1 MKQETFRRE
10 LKNLTPDV
18 PEVFHQRVEAFLQ
31 EKVDQEVNMK
41 ESTKRALYMGGRF
54 SSRAL
59 IFALIAVLAL
69 GTVAVAATQWG
80 IFGSLS
86 EMLGTQPLTAD
97 SVMQGNLHTE
107 TVNGVKITIKEAGYD
122 GRTLFLQYSY
132 RLPGYDTPMGQISP
146 KNGER
151 LISDEELELLNEYNV
166 GWWVD
171 AFWVNGQPMDMAS
184 NSGSN
189 DRGSEIPGEIVHTEY
204 WRLDNLDVELTGNVE
219 IALPI
224 GESQPAEYRK
234 AIFDKASGQYTMP
247 DKGVVTFTFDAKD
260 TLSRVVTL
268 NPNQETVTPDVTA
281 KVTEAAF
288 TPMMTYI
295 TLAMEPNPDSVAAYK
310 AEHGEGFYAEDGT
323 LLWEYSGMYVYGDW
337 IVSLELVDGNGCRIF
352 PDHSYG
358 NNGYSDT
365 WAEFTYPYMDPAAL
379 PDQLWL
385 APMDG
390 DTADMDNAI
399 RVK

>member
-10 LKNLTPDV
+10 LCDLTPDV
-18 PEVFHQRVEAFLQ
+18 PEVFHQRVETFLQ
-31 EKVDQEVNMK
+31 EKVAQEVNMK

-69 GTVAVAATQWG
+69 GTVAFAATQWG

-86 EMLGTQPLTAD
+86 EMLGMQPPTAD
-97 SVMQGNLHTE
+97 SVMQGDLHQE
-107 TVNGVKITIKEAGYD
+107 TVNGVEITIEEAGYD

-132 RLPGYDTPMGQISP
+132 RFPGIDKPLGTVS
-146 KNGER
+146 KHGER
-151 LISDEELELLNEYNV
+151 MLTEDDMALFEQYNL

-171 AFWVNGQPMDMAS
+171 AFWINGQPMEMAGD
-184 NSGSN
+184 SGSN
-189 DRGSEIPGEIVHTEY
+189 DRGSENPGEIIHTEY
-204 WRLDNLDVELTGNVE
+204 WRLDNIDVELSGKVE

-234 AIFDKASGQYTMP
+234 AIFDKASGQYTLP
-247 DKGVVTFTFDAKD
+247 DKGVVTFSFDASD

-268 NPNQETVTPDVTA
+268 NPNVETVTPEVTA
-281 KVTEAAF
+281 KVSEAAF
-288 TPMMTYI
+288 TPLMTYI
-295 TLAMEPNPDSVAAYK
+295 TLDLTANPEALAAFK
-310 AEHGEGFYAEDGT
+310 QENGEGYYDEQGN
-323 LLWEYSGMYVYGDW
+323 LLWPYSGMDMYSGW
-337 IVSLELVDGNGCRIF
+337 IVGLKLVDGDGKELF
-352 PDHSYG
+352 PDAVGCNGVG
-358 NNGYSDT
+358 NG
-365 WAEFTYPYMDPAAL
+365 WAEFLYPYMDPANL
-379 PDQLWL
+379 PDELWL

-390 DTADMDNAI
+390 DTADMEYAI

>member
-10 LKNLTPDV
+10 LCDLTPDV
-18 PEVFHQRVEAFLQ
+18 PEVFHQRVETFLQ
-31 EKVDQEVNMK
+31 EKVAQEVNMK

-86 EMLGTQPLTAD
+86 EMLGMQPPTAD
-97 SVMQGNLHTE
+97 SVMQGDLHQE
-107 TVNGVKITIKEAGYD
+107 TVNGVEITIEEAGYD

-132 RLPGYDTPMGQISP
+132 RFPGIDEPLGTVS
-146 KNGER
+146 KHGER
-151 LISDEELELLNEYNV
+151 MLTEDDMALFEQYNL

-171 AFWVNGQPMDMAS
+171 AFWINGQPMEMAGD
-184 NSGSN
+184 SGSN
-189 DRGSEIPGEIVHTEY
+189 DRGSENPGEIIHTEY
-204 WRLDNLDVELTGNVE
+204 WRLDNIDVELSGKVE

-234 AIFDKASGQYTMP
+234 AIFDKASGQYTLP
-247 DKGVVTFTFDAKD
+247 DKGVVTFSFDASD

-268 NPNQETVTPDVTA
+268 NPNVETVTPEVTA
-281 KVTEAAF
+281 KVSEAAF
-288 TPMMTYI
+288 TPLMTYI
-295 TLAMEPNPDSVAAYK
+295 TLDLTANPEALAAFK
-310 AEHGEGFYAEDGT
+310 QENGEGYYDEQGN
-323 LLWEYSGMYVYGDW
+323 LLWPYSGMDMYSGW
-337 IVSLELVDGNGCRIF
+337 IVGLKLVDGDSKELF
-352 PDHSYG
+352 PDAVGCNGVG
-358 NNGYSDT
+358 NG
-365 WAEFTYPYMDPAAL
+365 WAEFLYPYMDPANL
-379 PDQLWL
+379 PDELWL
-385 APMDG
+385 APMEG
-390 DTADMDNAI
+390 DTADMEYAI

>member
-10 LKNLTPDV
+10 LCDLTPDV
-18 PEVFHQRVEAFLQ
+18 PEVFHQRVETFLQ
-31 EKVDQEVNMK
+31 EKVAQEVNMK

-86 EMLGTQPLTAD
+86 EMLGMQPPTAD
-97 SVMQGNLHTE
+97 SVMRGDLHQE
-107 TVNGVKITIKEAGYD
+107 TVNGVEITIEEAGYD

-132 RLPGYDTPMGQISP
+132 RFPGIDEPLGTVS
-146 KNGER
+146 KHGER
-151 LISDEELELLNEYNV
+151 MLTEDDMALFEQYNL
-166 GWWVD
+166 GRWVD
-171 AFWVNGQPMDMAS
+171 AFWINGQPMEMAGD
-184 NSGSN
+184 SGSN
-189 DRGSEIPGEIVHTEY
+189 DRGSENPGEIIHTEY
-204 WRLDNLDVELTGNVE
+204 WRLDNIDVELSGKVE

-234 AIFDKASGQYTMP
+234 AIFDKASGQYTLP
-247 DKGVVTFTFDAKD
+247 DKGVVTFSFDASD

-268 NPNQETVTPDVTA
+268 NPNVETVTPEVTA
-281 KVTEAAF
+281 KVSEAAF
-288 TPMMTYI
+288 TPLMTYI
-295 TLAMEPNPDSVAAYK
+295 TLDLTANPEALAAFK
-310 AEHGEGFYAEDGT
+310 QENGEGYYDEQGD
-323 LLWEYSGMYVYGDW
+323 LLWPYSGMDMYSGW
-337 IVSLELVDGNGCRIF
+337 IVGLKLVDGDGKELF
-352 PDHSYG
+352 PDAVGCNGVG
-358 NNGYSDT
+358 NG
-365 WAEFTYPYMDPAAL
+365 WAEFLYPYMDPANL
-379 PDQLWL
+379 PDELWL

-390 DTADMDNAI
+390 DTADMEYAI

>member
-10 LKNLTPDV
+10 LCDLTPDV
-18 PEVFHQRVEAFLQ
+18 PEVFHQRVETFLQ
-31 EKVDQEVNMK
+31 EKVAQEVNMK

-86 EMLGTQPLTAD
+86 EMLGMQPPTAD
-97 SVMQGNLHTE
+97 SVMQGNLHQE
-107 TVNGVKITIKEAGYD
+107 TVNGVEITIEEAGYD

-132 RLPGYDTPMGQISP
+132 RFPGIDEPLGTVS
-146 KNGER
+146 KHGER
-151 LISDEELELLNEYNV
+151 MLTDDDMALFEQYNL

-171 AFWVNGQPMDMAS
+171 AFWINGQPMEMAGD
-184 NSGSN
+184 SGSN
-189 DRGSEIPGEIVHTEY
+189 DRGSVNPGEIIHTEY
-204 WRLDNLDVELTGNVE
+204 WRLDNIDVELSGKVE

-234 AIFDKASGQYTMP
+234 AIFDKASGQYTLP
-247 DKGVVTFTFDAKD
+247 DKGVVTFSFDASD

-268 NPNQETVTPDVTA
+268 NPNVETVTPEVTA
-281 KVTEAAF
+281 KVSEAAF
-288 TPMMTYI
+288 TPLMTYI
-295 TLAMEPNPDSVAAYK
+295 TLDLTANPEALSAFK
-310 AEHGEGFYAEDGT
+310 QENGEGYYDEQGN
-323 LLWEYSGMYVYGDW
+323 LLWPYSGMDMYSGW
-337 IVSLELVDGNGCRIF
+337 IVGLKLVDGDGKELF
-352 PDHSYG
+352 PDAVGCNGVG
-358 NNGYSDT
+358 NG
-365 WAEFTYPYMDPAAL
+365 WAEFLYPYMDPANL
-379 PDQLWL
+379 PDELWL

-390 DTADMDNAI
+390 DTADMEYAI